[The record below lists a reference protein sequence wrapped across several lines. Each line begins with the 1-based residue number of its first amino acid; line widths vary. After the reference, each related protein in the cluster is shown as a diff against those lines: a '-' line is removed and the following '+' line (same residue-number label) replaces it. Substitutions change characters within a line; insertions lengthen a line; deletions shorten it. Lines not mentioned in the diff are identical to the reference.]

1 MNPPGDAHK
10 MPNAGIWALYGL
22 RSKCADLP

>member
-10 MPNAGIWALYGL
+10 MPNTGILALYGL